1 MSARPTDDILRAQAL
16 ARAAWWVCGWR
27 RSMEGAVVG
36 RVRMGRIQR
45 TIRGEGA
52 SLMRYERALRAA
64 GVPVLRG
71 PG

>member
-1 MSARPTDDILRAQAL
+1 MKQNTTDAERI

-36 RVRMGRIQR
+36 RVRIGRIQR
-45 TIRGEGA
+45 TLRREGA
-52 SLMRYERALRAA
+52 ALMRYERALRAA